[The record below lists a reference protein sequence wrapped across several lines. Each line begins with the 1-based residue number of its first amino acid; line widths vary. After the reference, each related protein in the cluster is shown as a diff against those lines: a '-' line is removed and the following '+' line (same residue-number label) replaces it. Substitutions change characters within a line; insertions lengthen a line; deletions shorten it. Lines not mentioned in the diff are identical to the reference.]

1 MSLTQNQLTVVYSMM
16 SLSDGNTYWTPEVLA
31 QALLGI
37 WFAASHQPWMVKD
50 PVPCTNTHD
59 R

>member
-1 MSLTQNQLTVVYSMM
+1 MM
-16 SLSDGNTYWTPEVLA
+16 SLSEGNAYWTPEVLA

-50 PVPCTNTHD
+50 PVPTHEYIWGLI
-59 R
+59 RIIEPRLRTP